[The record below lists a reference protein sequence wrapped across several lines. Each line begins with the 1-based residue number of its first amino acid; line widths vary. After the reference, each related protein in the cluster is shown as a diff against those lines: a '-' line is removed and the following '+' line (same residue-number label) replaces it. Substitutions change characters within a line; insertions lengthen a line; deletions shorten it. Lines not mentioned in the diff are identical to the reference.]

1 MKVSRLVS
9 IIFILMDKKRIS
21 AQELA
26 NMFEVSVRTI
36 YRDLEAIS
44 LAGIPVHSIA
54 GVGGG
59 FEIMENYKIDK
70 KAFSE
75 EDLTTLLMG
84 ISSIPTVMRNNSFIQ
99 TYCKIN
105 SLIPEERKEA
115 AHFHTE
121 QMQIDFSHWMGNRD
135 RDLEDYL
142 ETIKTALLK
151 RRILSFEYINHSG
164 EETKRQVEPYQLILK
179 GSQWYFQGFCY
190 KRENFRLF
198 KLTRMTNL
206 KIEKSEFTQKKY
218 PKPLLDTEGILDKLQ
233 TSIKLRIHGSIRER
247 LLDYCNC
254 DNFLKDGKNHYIV
267 TFPFIENNYY
277 YGILLSFGEYCEC
290 LEPLHIR
297 MELKRK
303 IAELSKIYEN

>member
-9 IIFILMDKKRIS
+9 IILILMDKKRIS

-36 YRDLEAIS
+36 YRDIEAIS
-44 LAGIPVHSIA
+44 MAGIPVHSIA

-59 FEIMENYKIDK
+59 FEVMEKYKIDK

-75 EDLTTLLMG
+75 EDLTTILMG
-84 ISSIPTVMRNNSFIQ
+84 ISSIPAVMKSDSFIH
-99 TYCKIN
+99 TYGKIN

-121 QMQIDFSHWMGNRD
+121 QMHIDFSHWMGNRD
-135 RDLEDYL
+135 LEDYI
-142 ETIKTALLK
+142 ETIKTALIK
-151 RRILSFEYINHSG
+151 SRIVSFEYINHSG

-179 GSQWYFQGFCY
+179 GSQWYFQGYCY
-190 KRENFRLF
+190 KREGFRLF

-206 KIEKSEFTQKKY
+206 KIEDFEFVPKEH
-218 PKPLLDTEGILDKLQ
+218 PKPLSNTVEILDKIQ
-233 TSIKLRIHGSIRER
+233 ISIKLRIHESIMER
-247 LLDYCNC
+247 LLDYC
-254 DNFLKDGKNHYIV
+254 DHDQFLKDGKNHYLV

-290 LEPLHIR
+290 IEPLHIR
-297 MELKRK
+297 TELKRK
-303 IAELSKIYEN
+303 IANLSKIYEK

>member
-9 IIFILMDKKRIS
+9 IIFVLMDKKRIS

-36 YRDLEAIS
+36 YRDIEAIS
-44 LAGIPVHSIA
+44 VAGIPVHSIT

-59 FEIMENYKIDK
+59 FEVMEKYKIDK

-75 EDLTTLLMG
+75 EDLTTILMG
-84 ISSIPTVMRNNSFIQ
+84 ISSIPAVMKSDSFIH
-99 TYCKIN
+99 TYGKIN

-115 AHFHTE
+115 AHFYTE
-121 QMQIDFSHWMGNRD
+121 QMHIDFSHWMGNRD
-135 RDLEDYL
+135 LEDYI
-142 ETIKTALLK
+142 ETIKTALIK
-151 RRILSFEYINHSG
+151 SRILSFEYINHSG

-179 GSQWYFQGFCY
+179 GSQWYFQGYCY
-190 KRENFRLF
+190 KREGFRLF

-206 KIEKSEFTQKKY
+206 KIEDFEFVPKEY
-218 PKPLLDTEGILDKLQ
+218 PKSLSNTVEILDKIQ
-233 TSIKLRIHGSIRER
+233 ISIKLRIHESIMER
-247 LLDYCNC
+247 LLDYC
-254 DNFLKDGKNHYIV
+254 DHDHFFKDGKNHYLV

-290 LEPLHIR
+290 IEPLHIR
-297 MELKRK
+297 TELKRK
-303 IAELSKIYEN
+303 IANLSKIYEK

>member
-9 IIFILMDKKRIS
+9 IIFILMDKKRIR

-36 YRDLEAIS
+36 YRDIEAIN
-44 LAGIPVHSIA
+44 LAGIPVHSIT

-70 KAFSE
+70 RAFSE

-84 ISSIPTVMRNNSFIQ
+84 ISSIPTVMKSNSFIH
-99 TYCKIN
+99 TYGKIN

-115 AHFHTE
+115 AHFHAE

-135 RDLEDYL
+135 LEDYI

-151 RRILSFEYINHSG
+151 SRILSFEYINHSG

-179 GSQWYFQGFCY
+179 GSQWYFQGYCY

-206 KIEKSEFTQKKY
+206 KIENFEFIQKKY
-218 PKPLLDTEGILDKLQ
+218 PKPLLDTVGILDKLQ
-233 TSIKLRIHGSIRER
+233 ISIKLRIHESIRER
-247 LLDYCNC
+247 LLDYCDY

-277 YGILLSFGEYCEC
+277 YGILLSFGEHCEC
-290 LEPLHIR
+290 IEPLHIR
-297 MELKRK
+297 TELKRK
-303 IAELSKIYEN
+303 IADLSKIYEN